1 MEFLAMN
8 TWSNFGDV
16 QYAKVA
22 LTNNLP
28 LVFLFYNDDNK
39 PVSHRYEQLPG
50 VNWPQYRRKAAFF
63 FCLVAYLFIYR
74 CTCRSFSIEQSD
86 SCNESSQH
94 VPQLFP

>member
-1 MEFLAMN
+1 MN

-28 LVFLFYNDDNK
+28 LVFLVYNDDNK

-50 VNWPQYRRKAAFF
+50 VN
-63 FCLVAYLFIYR
+63 
-74 CTCRSFSIEQSD
+74 
-86 SCNESSQH
+86 
-94 VPQLFP
+94 